1 MSSFTGLT
9 ARFEKTQFVFL
20 LGNTITVHL
29 KNLFKIPRP
38 AVFSEQP
45 EANESL
51 VSLVSFLKNASTPQQ
66 KNWDPSANVGNHVLI
81 LVM

>member
-9 ARFEKTQFVFL
+9 ARFEKMQFVFL

-51 VSLVSFLKNASTPQQ
+51 VSFLKNASTPQQ